1 MPSILLDRF
10 ELTLLGPTLSLF
22 FIVALPFLGALL
34 PGLMNAA
41 GRAACAGVTF
51 TVSLAAFVG
60 LLTNLP
66 QVLRGEL
73 VTARVNWMPELG
85 LNFTLMLDGLG
96 FFFALLILGIGLLII
111 AYARHYLSRNDN
123 MGEFFTYLLLFQG
136 AMVGIVLSDNILLL
150 LVFWELT
157 SLSSFLLIGYWKHL
171 PAGRQGARMAL
182 TVTGMGG
189 LAMIGGML
197 ILGQIAGSYDLSV
210 ILQNRELIQAD
221 PLYLPALILILLG
234 CFTKSAQFPFHFWLP
249 HAMAAPTPVSA
260 YLHSATMVK
269 AGIFLMARMW
279 PVLSGTPEWFAIVT
293 TAGLVTMV
301 LGAVIALFKHDLK
314 ALLAFSTVSHLGLI
328 TMLLG
333 TGTAFGA
340 MAAVFHILNHAT
352 FKAALFMSAGIVDHE
367 AHTRDIRRLGGL
379 RTLMPVTFIIAT
391 LAALSMAGIPLLN
404 GFLSKEMMLEEATHT
419 VLFNSPWLVPVLA
432 TVGSLFSAAYCF
444 RLIGHTFLG
453 KVRDD
458 YPAKPH
464 DPNPGMWLPPAIL
477 VVLVVVIGVAPFL
490 AEPFVKTVTAS
501 LLGEAAE
508 VPKAYFKIWHGLV
521 PALFMSIAA
530 VVGGLILM
538 VIFKPLSNA
547 WEAAPRPEAKVIFEG
562 IIEAAASAAR
572 TFTHSLHNG
581 AFSRYA
587 MISFVAI
594 VAIGYHAWV
603 TGTIGD
609 ATRAVQVAGPVPIAG
624 WAMLVAATGA
634 LVFMHRN
641 RFLAL
646 ILIGIVGLMVSV
658 GFVYLSA
665 PDLAMTQFTVE
676 VVTIILLLLALNFL
690 PKTTPSESTI
700 LRRARDTGVAIAGG
714 LAAFALAYHYMLRD
728 AVATPISEFHLA
740 NSYKGGGG
748 TNVVNVILVDFRGF
762 DTYGE
767 IIVLGI
773 AALLI
778 YALTEALLRGPV
790 RARLLN
796 RIPDQPRAGDM
807 HPMMMVVLTRV
818 IMPVVLLVGFYIFL
832 RGHNEP
838 GGGFIAGLVVS
849 IGVVMQYMAS
859 GFTWTSARLKYPY
872 HGVIGAGVLVAGFT
886 GIGSWFV
893 TKPFLTSD
901 FTYVRIPP
909 FDKFELATAALFDV
923 GVFLAVVGAVMLSLE
938 SFSRLARRANADET
952 EHPMDI
958 NPARAE
964 GSSDPIAPVKE
975 GG

>member
-1 MPSILLDRF
+1 M
-10 ELTLLGPTLSLF
+10 SLF
-22 FIVALPFLGALL
+22 LIVALPFLGALL

-41 GRAACAGVTF
+41 GRTATAGVTF

-60 LLTNLP
+60 LLTHLP
-66 QVLRGEL
+66 AVWAGDL
-73 VTARVNWMPELG
+73 VTARLDWIPLLG
-85 LNFTLMLDGLG
+85 LNVTLMLDGLG
-96 FFFALLILGIGLLII
+96 FFFAMLILGIGLLII
-111 AYARHYLSRNDN
+111 AYARFYLSRDDN

-171 PAGRQGARMAL
+171 PEGRQGARMAL

-189 LAMIGGML
+189 LAMIGGMM
-197 ILGQIAGSYDLSV
+197 ILGQIVGSYDLSV

-221 PLYLPALILILLG
+221 PLYVPALILILLG

-279 PVLSGTPEWFAIVT
+279 PVLSGTPEWFMIVT
-293 TAGLVTMV
+293 TAGLITMI

-314 ALLAFSTVSHLGLI
+314 SLLAFSTVSHLGLI

-333 TGTAFGA
+333 TGTAFGV
-340 MAAVFHILNHAT
+340 MAAMFHILNHAT

-379 RTLMPVTFIIAT
+379 RHLMPITFLIAT

-404 GFLSKEMMLEEATHT
+404 GFLSKEMMLEEAYGTA
-419 VLFNSPWLVPVLA
+419 LFGIPWLVPVMA
-432 TVGSLFSAAYCF
+432 TIGSLFSAAYCF
-444 RLIGHTFLG
+444 RFISHTFLG
-453 KVRDD
+453 PKRED
-458 YPAKPH
+458 YPTTPH
-464 DPNPGMWLPPAIL
+464 DPPAGLWMPPAFLVSL
-477 VVLVVVIGVAPFL
+477 VVIIGIAPFL
-490 AEPFVKTVTAS
+490 VEPFVKVVTAS
-501 LLGEAAE
+501 VLGDVAA

-521 PALFMSIAA
+521 PALYLSIIA
-530 VVGGLILM
+530 VVGGALLLM
-538 VIFKPLSNA
+538 VFKPALA
-547 WEAAPRPEAKVIFEG
+547 IWDKAPRPEAKTIFDA
-562 IIEAAASAAR
+562 IIAAAVGLSQR
-572 TFTHSLHNG
+572 ISMGLHNG
-581 AFSRYA
+581 SFTRYA
-587 MISFVAI
+587 AIFTVTVVA
-594 VAIGYHAWV
+594 VGYHAWA
-603 TGTIGD
+603 TGTVGA
-609 ATRAVQVAGPVPIAG
+609 ATRTVQPANAVQIAG
-624 WAMLVAATGA
+624 WLMLVAATLG
-634 LVFMHRN
+634 LVFLHRN
-641 RFLAL
+641 RLLSL
-646 ILIGIVGLMVSV
+646 ILIGIVGLVVSV
-658 GFVYLSA
+658 GFVFFSA
-665 PDLAMTQFTVE
+665 PDLAMTQLTVE
-676 VVTIILLLLALNFL
+676 VVTIILMLLALNFL
-690 PKTTPSESTI
+690 PNTTPIESTS
-700 LRRARDTGVAIAGG
+700 LRRFRDIGIAVLGG
-714 LAAFALAYHYMLRD
+714 LATAAMSFHYLLRD
-728 AVATPISEFHLA
+728 TIAPSISDFHLA

-778 YALTEALLRGPV
+778 YALTETLLDGPV

-796 RIPDQPRAGDM
+796 RKPDQPRAGGM
-807 HPMMMVVLTRV
+807 HPMMMVVMTRV
-818 IMPVVLLVGFYIFL
+818 IMPVVIMVGFYIFW

-838 GGGFIAGLVVS
+838 GGGFIAGLIVS

-859 GFTWTSARLKYPY
+859 GYAWTSARLRYPY
-872 HGVIGAGVLVAGFT
+872 HDIIGAGVLIAGLT
-886 GIGSWFV
+886 GIGSWFFA
-893 TKPFLTSD
+893 KPFLTSD

-909 FDKFELATAALFDV
+909 FEKFELATAALFDL

-938 SFSRLARRANADET
+938 SFSRLARRAHVRDS

-958 NPARAE
+958 
-964 GSSDPIAPVKE
+964 DPSRETTQVE
-975 GG
+975 VQ

>member
-1 MPSILLDRF
+1 MSLL
-10 ELTLLGPTLSLF
+10 

-34 PGLMNAA
+34 PGLMNSA
-41 GRAACAGVTF
+41 GRTATAGVTF
-51 TVSLAAFVG
+51 TVSLAAFIG
-60 LLTNLP
+60 LISNLP
-66 QVLRGEL
+66 SVLAGE
-73 VTARVNWMPELG
+73 VVATRIDWMPSLG

-111 AYARHYLSRNDN
+111 AYARTYLSRDDN
-123 MGEFFTYLLLFQG
+123 MGEFYTYLLLFQG

-157 SLSSFLLIGYWKHL
+157 SLSSFLLIGFWKHL
-171 PAGRQGARMAL
+171 PEGRQGARMAL
-182 TVTGMGG
+182 IVTGMGG
-189 LAMIGGML
+189 LAMIAGML
-197 ILGQIAGSYDLSV
+197 ILGQIVGSYDLSV
-210 ILQNRELIQAD
+210 ILQNRDLIQAD
-221 PLYLPALILILLG
+221 PLYVPALVLILLG

-269 AGIFLMARMW
+269 AGLFLMARMW
-279 PVLSGTPEWFAIVT
+279 PVLSGTPEWLIIVT
-293 TAGLVTMV
+293 SAGLVTMV

-340 MAAVFHILNHAT
+340 MAAMFHVLNHAT
-352 FKAALFMSAGIVDHE
+352 FKAALFMSAGIIDHE
-367 AHTRDIRRLGGL
+367 THTRDIRRLGGL
-379 RTLMPVTFIIAT
+379 RHLMPVTFVIAS

-419 VLFNSPWLVPVLA
+419 VLFGTPWLVPGLA
-432 TVGSLFSAAYCF
+432 TFGALFSAAYSF
-444 RLIGHTFLG
+444 RLIGHVFLG
-453 KVRDD
+453 PVRDA

-464 DPNPGMWLPPAIL
+464 DPGAGMWLPPAIL

-490 AEPFVKTVTAS
+490 AEPFVKLVTAS
-501 LLGEAAE
+501 VLGDAAV
-508 VPKAYFKIWHGLV
+508 VPDAHFKIWHGLV
-521 PALFMSIAA
+521 PALYLSGVA
-530 VVGGLILM
+530 VVGGLFMIA
-538 VIFKPLSNA
+538 IFNPALRLWDA
-547 WEAAPRPEAKVIFEG
+547 TPRPEAKVIFDA
-562 IIEAAASAAR
+562 IVEATAR
-572 TFTHSLHNG
+572 LAERLILPLHNG
-581 AFSRYA
+581 AFTRYA
-587 MISFVAI
+587 AVGAI
-594 VAIGYHAWV
+594 VIFAAGFHAWS
-603 TGTIGD
+603 TGTVG
-609 ATRAVQVAGPVPIAG
+609 APTRAVQAASPVVIVG
-624 WAMLVAATGA
+624 WAMLVAATVGMV
-634 LVFMHRN
+634 LMHRN
-641 RFLAL
+641 RLLSL
-646 ILIGIVGLMVSV
+646 ILIGIVGLTVSV
-658 GFVYLSA
+658 GFAFFSA

-690 PKTTPSESTI
+690 PNRTPVESTI
-700 LRRARDTGVAIAGG
+700 LRRVRDAGVAIAGG
-714 LAAFALAYHYMLRD
+714 VATFTLAYYYLLRE
-728 AVATPISEFHLA
+728 AVDTPISEFHLA

-778 YALTEALLRGPV
+778 YALTETLLRGPV

-796 RIPDQPRAGDM
+796 RQPDQPRAGDV

-818 IMPVVLLVGFYIFL
+818 LMPVVLLVGFYIFW
-832 RGHNEP
+832 RGHNQP

-849 IGVVMQYMAS
+849 IGIVMQYMAS
-859 GFTWTSARLKYPY
+859 GFAWTSARLKYPY
-872 HGVIGAGVLVAGFT
+872 HGVIGAGVLIAGLT

-893 TKPFLTSD
+893 SKPFLTSD
-901 FTYVRIPP
+901 FTYVRLPP
-909 FDKFELATAALFDV
+909 FEKFELATAALFDL

-938 SFSRLARRANADET
+938 SFSRLARSAHSPDS

-958 NPARAE
+958 DPSRNDPPLAE
-964 GSSDPIAPVKE
+964 AGSVRE
-975 GG
+975 GL

>member
-1 MPSILLDRF
+1 M
-10 ELTLLGPTLSLF
+10 SLF
-22 FIVALPFLGALL
+22 LIVALPFLGALL
-34 PGLMNAA
+34 PGLMNNA
-41 GRAACAGVTF
+41 GRQACAGVTF
-51 TVSLAAFVG
+51 TVSFTAFIG

-66 QVLRGEL
+66 AVLAGEV
-73 VTARVNWMPELG
+73 VTAGVNWIPALG
-85 LNFTLMLDGLG
+85 LNANFMLDGLG

-111 AYARHYLSRNDN
+111 TYARFYLSRDDN

-171 PAGRQGARMAL
+171 PEGRQGARMAL
-182 TVTGMGG
+182 AVTGMGG

-197 ILGQIAGSYDLSV
+197 ILGNIAGSYDLSV
-210 ILQNRELIQAD
+210 ILQNREMIQAS
-221 PLYLPALILILLG
+221 PLYTPALILILLG

-279 PVLSGTPEWFAIVT
+279 PVLSGTPEWFVIVT

-340 MAAVFHILNHAT
+340 FAAVFHILNHAT

-379 RTLMPVTFIIAT
+379 RTLMPITFVIAT
-391 LAALSMAGIPLLN
+391 IAALSMAGIPFLN
-404 GFLSKEMMLEEATHT
+404 GFLSKEMMLEEAYHT
-419 VLFNSPWLVPVLA
+419 ALFGSPWLVPTLA
-432 TVGSLFSAAYCF
+432 VIGSLFSAAYCF

-453 KVRDD
+453 PVRDD

-464 DPNPGMWLPPAIL
+464 DPGAGMWLPPALL
-477 VVLVVVIGVAPFL
+477 VVLVVLIGCAPFL
-490 AEPFVKTVTAS
+490 VQNFVFLVADAVIGDTAK
-501 LLGEAAE
+501 LE
-508 VPKAYFKIWHGLV
+508 VKYIKIWHGLV
-521 PALFMSIAA
+521 PALYMSIAA
-530 VVGGLILM
+530 VVGGLIVM
-538 VIFKPLSNA
+538 AIYAPLLRA
-547 WEAAPRPEAKVIFEG
+547 WEAAPRPEAKVIFEAIVDG
-562 IIEAAASAAR
+562 AAAIAR
-572 TFTHSLHNG
+572 RITISLHDG

-587 MISFVAI
+587 AI
-594 VAIGYHAWV
+594 AGVTILIAAYYAWR
-603 TGTIGD
+603 TGTVGA
-609 ATRAVQVAGPVPIAG
+609 ATRSLQTPGAVEIAG
-624 WAMLVAATGA
+624 WGMLVMATCG
-634 LVFMHRN
+634 LVFLHRN
-641 RFLAL
+641 RLLSL

-658 GFVYLSA
+658 GFVFFSA
-665 PDLAMTQFTVE
+665 PDLAMTQITVE

-690 PKTTPSESTI
+690 PNRTPVESTL
-700 LRRARDTGVAIAGG
+700 LRRMRDGALAIVAG
-714 LAAFALAYHYMLRD
+714 LAAFAMAYHFLLRD
-728 AVATPISEFHLA
+728 AVTTPISEFHLA

-762 DTYGE
+762 DTFGE

-778 YALTEALLRGPV
+778 YALTEALLNGPV

-796 RIPDQPRAGDM
+796 RTPDQPRAGDV

-818 IMPVVLLVGFYIFL
+818 IMPVVLMVGFYIFW

-838 GGGFIAGLVVS
+838 GGGFIAGLIVS
-849 IGVVMQYMAS
+849 IAVVMQYMAS
-859 GFTWTSARLKYPY
+859 GFAWAAARQRYPY
-872 HGVIGAGVLVAGFT
+872 HGIIGAGVLIAGLT
-886 GIGSWFV
+886 GLGSWFV
-893 TKPFLTSD
+893 GKPFLTSD

-909 FDKFELATAALFDV
+909 FEKFELATAALFDL
-923 GVFLAVVGAVMLSLE
+923 GVFLTVLGAVMLSLE
-938 SFSRLARRANADET
+938 SFSRLARRAHVRDS

-958 NPARAE
+958 DPSR
-964 GSSDPIAPVKE
+964 DPIDPDSPKLESV
-975 GG
+975 

>member
-1 MPSILLDRF
+1 M
-10 ELTLLGPTLSLF
+10 SLF

-41 GRAACAGVTF
+41 GRSACAGITF
-51 TVSLAAFVG
+51 SVSLVAFIG

-66 QVLRGEL
+66 AVLAGQVI
-73 VTARVNWMPELG
+73 TARVDWMPALG

-96 FFFALLILGIGLLII
+96 FFFAFLILGIGLLII
-111 AYARHYLSRNDN
+111 AYARQYLNRQDH

-171 PAGRQGARMAL
+171 PEGRQGARMAL
-182 TVTGMGG
+182 AVTGMGG
-189 LAMIGGML
+189 LAMIAGML

-210 ILQNRELIQAD
+210 ILKNRDLIQAS
-221 PLYLPALILILLG
+221 PLYVPALILILLG

-279 PVLSGTPEWFAIVT
+279 PALAGTPEWFVIVT

-301 LGAVIALFKHDLK
+301 FGALIALYKHDLK

-352 FKAALFMSAGIVDHE
+352 FKAALFMSAGIIDHE

-379 RTLMPVTFIIAT
+379 RTLMPVTFVIAT
-391 LAALSMAGIPLLN
+391 LAALSMAGIPFLN
-404 GFLSKEMMLEEATHT
+404 GFLSKEMMLEEANRT
-419 VLFNSPWLVPVLA
+419 VLFGTAWFVPVLA
-432 TVGSLFSAAYCF
+432 TIGSLLSAAYCF
-444 RLIGHTFLG
+444 RLIGHVFLG
-453 KVRDD
+453 PVRDD

-464 DPNPGMWLPPAIL
+464 DPGSAMWLPPAIL
-477 VVLVVVIGVAPFL
+477 VVLVVLIGVLPAL
-490 AEPFVKTVTAS
+490 VETYVKLVTAS
-501 LLGEAAE
+501 VLGGEAE
-508 VPKAYFKIWHGLV
+508 VPKAYFKLWHGLV
-521 PALFMSIAA
+521 PALYMSLIAL
-530 VVGGLILM
+530 VGGLLLM
-538 VIFKPLSNA
+538 LALFKPTLRA
-547 WEAAPRPEAKVIFEG
+547 WEATPRPEAKVIFEA
-562 IIEAAASAAR
+562 IISAAVR
-572 TFTHSLHNG
+572 LAQILILPIHNG
-581 AFSRYA
+581 AFTRYA
-587 MISFVAI
+587 AI
-594 VAIGYHAWV
+594 GSIAIIGAGYHAWS
-603 TGTIGD
+603 TGTIGPP
-609 ATRAVQVAGPVPIAG
+609 TREMQPADPFVVAG
-624 WAMLVAATGA
+624 WLMLVAATTG
-634 LVFMHRN
+634 LVLMHRN

-646 ILIGIVGLMVSV
+646 MLIGIVGLMVSI
-658 GFVYLSA
+658 GFVFFSA

-690 PKTTPSESTI
+690 PNTTPVESSL
-700 LRRARDTGVAIAGG
+700 LRRVRDAGVAAIGG
-714 LAAFALAYHYMLRD
+714 LAAFALAYHYLLRD
-728 AVATPISEFHLA
+728 AVGTPISEFHLA

-778 YALTEALLRGPV
+778 FALTETLLGGPV

-796 RIPDQPRAGDM
+796 RKPDQPRAGDM

-818 IMPVVLLVGFYIFL
+818 IMPVVLMVGFYIFL

-838 GGGFIAGLVVS
+838 GGGFIAGLIVS
-849 IGVVMQYMAS
+849 IAVVMQYMAS
-859 GFTWTSARLKYPY
+859 GFSWASDRLRYPY
-872 HGVIGAGVLVAGFT
+872 HGIIGAGVLVAGLT
-886 GIGSWFV
+886 GIGAWFNN
-893 TKPFLTSD
+893 KEFLTSA

-909 FDKFELATAALFDV
+909 FQKFELATAALFDL

-938 SFSRLARRANADET
+938 SFSRLARRAHMPES

-958 NPARAE
+958 DPSRDDPPPDPAGTA
-964 GSSDPIAPVKE
+964 KE
-975 GG
+975 GV

>member
-1 MPSILLDRF
+1 
-10 ELTLLGPTLSLF
+10 
-22 FIVALPFLGALL
+22 
-34 PGLMNAA
+34 MNAA

-51 TVSLAAFVG
+51 TVTLAAFVG

-66 QVLRGEL
+66 AVLAGEV
-73 VTARVNWMPELG
+73 VTARIDWIPTLG

-96 FFFALLILGIGLLII
+96 FFFAFLILGIGLLII
-111 AYARHYLSRNDN
+111 AYGRHYLSRKDN

-171 PAGRQGARMAL
+171 PEGRQGARMAL

-197 ILGQIAGSYDLSV
+197 ILGNIVGSYDLSV
-210 ILQNRELIQAD
+210 ILQNREAIQAD

-279 PVLSGTPEWFAIVT
+279 PVLSGTPEWFVLVT
-293 TAGLVTMV
+293 GAGLITMV

-367 AHTRDIRRLGGL
+367 AHTRDIRVLGGL
-379 RTLMPVTFIIAT
+379 RKLMPVTFVIAT
-391 LAALSMAGIPLLN
+391 IAALSMAGIPFLN
-404 GFLSKEMMLEEATHT
+404 GFLSKEMMLEEANHT
-419 VLFNSPWLVPVLA
+419 VLFGSYWLVPVLA
-432 TVGSLFSAAYCF
+432 TLGSTFSAAYCF
-444 RLIGHTFLG
+444 RFIGHTFLG
-453 KVRDD
+453 PVRDD
-458 YPAKPH
+458 YPSKPH

-490 AEPFVKTVTAS
+490 VQDFVFLVAKSVIGGVAELETK
-501 LLGEAAE
+501 
-508 VPKAYFKIWHGLV
+508 YIKIWHGLV
-521 PALFMSIAA
+521 PALYMSIIA
-530 VVGGLILM
+530 VVGGLVLTLL
-538 VIFKPLSNA
+538 FKPLLA
-547 WEAAPRPEAKVIFEG
+547 IWDALPRPEAKVIFEA
-562 IIEAAASAAR
+562 IVEAAAAAAR
-572 TFTHSLHNG
+572 AFSHSLHNG
-581 AFSRYA
+581 AFTRYA
-587 MISFVAI
+587 MIGTVAI
-594 VAIGYHAWV
+594 VAAGYHAWI
-603 TGTIGD
+603 TGTVGP
-609 ATRAVQVAGPVPIAG
+609 ATRELQPTGPVPIAG
-624 WAMLVAATGA
+624 WAMLVAATAA
-634 LVFMHRN
+634 LVVLHRN

-690 PKTTPSESTI
+690 PNRTPIESSS
-700 LRRARDTGVAIAGG
+700 LRRVRDAGVAIAGG
-714 LAAFALAYHYMLRD
+714 LATFALAYHYMLRD
-728 AVATPISEFHLA
+728 AVTTPISEFHLA

-778 YALTEALLRGPV
+778 YALTETLLGGPV

-796 RIPDQPRAGDM
+796 RVPDQPRAGDM

-818 IMPVVLLVGFYIFL
+818 MMPVVLMVGFYIFL

-838 GGGFIAGLVVS
+838 GGGFISGLVVS
-849 IGVVMQYMAS
+849 IAVVMQYMAS
-859 GFTWTSARLKYPY
+859 GFAWTSSRLRYPY
-872 HGVIGAGVLVAGFT
+872 HGVIGAGVLVAGLT

-893 TKPFLTSD
+893 SKPFLTSD

-909 FDKFELATAALFDV
+909 FNEFELATAALFDL

-938 SFSRLARRANADET
+938 SFSRLARRADTEDS

-958 NPARAE
+958 DPSRDDPLPYGASDTAAE
-964 GSSDPIAPVKE
+964 GN
-975 GG
+975 

>member
-1 MPSILLDRF
+1 M
-10 ELTLLGPTLSLF
+10 SLF
-22 FIVALPFLGALL
+22 LVVALPFLGALL
-34 PGLMNAA
+34 PGLMNQA
-41 GRAACAGVTF
+41 GRQACAGVTF
-51 TVSLAAFVG
+51 TITLAALVG
-60 LLTNLP
+60 LLTNAPAVLSGEVVQTGVDWLP
-66 QVLRGEL
+66 
-73 VTARVNWMPELG
+73 ALG
-85 LNFTLMLDGLG
+85 LNVNLMLDGLG
-96 FFFALLILGIGLLII
+96 FFFACLILGIGLLII
-111 AYARHYLSRNDN
+111 AYARFYLAREDH

-150 LVFWELT
+150 LIFWELT

-171 PAGRQGARMAL
+171 PEGRQGARMAL

-210 ILQNRELIQAD
+210 ILQNRELIQES

-279 PVLSGTPEWFAIVT
+279 PVLSGTTEWFVIVT
-293 TAGLVTMV
+293 TAGLITMV

-340 MAAVFHILNHAT
+340 MAAIFHILNHAT
-352 FKAALFMSAGIVDHE
+352 FKAALFMSAGIIDHE
-367 AHTRDIRRLGGL
+367 THTRDIRRLGGL
-379 RTLMPVTFIIAT
+379 RHLMPITFGIAT

-404 GFLSKEMMLEEATHT
+404 GFLSKEMMLEEANHT
-419 VLFNSPWLVPVLA
+419 VLFNNPWLVPALA
-432 TVGSLFSAAYCF
+432 TLGSLFSAAYCF

-453 KVRDD
+453 PKRDD
-458 YPAKPH
+458 YPAAPH
-464 DPNPGMWLPPAIL
+464 DPGPGLWIPPAIL
-477 VVLVVVIGVAPFL
+477 VVMVVVIGCAPFL
-490 AEPFVKTVTAS
+490 AEPFVKIVTAS
-501 LLGEAAE
+501 VLGEAAE

-521 PALFMSIAA
+521 PALYMSIIA
-530 VVGGLILM
+530 VVGGLSLM
-538 VIFKPLSNA
+538 LIFKPLLTA
-547 WEAAPRPEAKVIFEG
+547 WENTPRPEAKTIFDA
-562 IIEAAASAAR
+562 IIAAAVSLAQ
-572 TFTHSLHNG
+572 TVTHGLHNG
-581 AFSRYA
+581 AFTRYA
-587 MISFVAI
+587 AI
-594 VAIGYHAWV
+594 MSVTVLAVGYHAWA
-603 TGTIGD
+603 TGTVGT
-609 ATRAVQVAGPVPIAG
+609 ATRAVQPAGPVEIAG
-624 WAMLVAATGA
+624 WSMLVAATCGLVA
-634 LVFMHRN
+634 LHRN
-641 RFLAL
+641 RLLAL

-658 GFVYLSA
+658 GFVFFSA
-665 PDLAMTQFTVE
+665 PDLAMTQITVE

-690 PKTTPSESTI
+690 PKQTPVESTT
-700 LRRARDTGVAIAGG
+700 LRRLRDGTV
-714 LAAFALAYHYMLRD
+714 ALALGAGAMAMSYHFLLRE
-728 AVATPISEFHLA
+728 AVQTPISEFHLA

-762 DTYGE
+762 DTFGE

-778 YALTEALLRGPV
+778 YALTETLLSGPV

-796 RIPDQPRAGDM
+796 RTTDQPRAGDM

-818 IMPVVLLVGFYIFL
+818 IMPVVLMVGFYIFL

-849 IGVVMQYMAS
+849 IAVVMQYMAS
-859 GFTWTSARLKYPY
+859 GFAWATARQRYPY
-872 HGVIGAGVLVAGFT
+872 HGIIGAGVLIAGLT
-886 GIGSWFV
+886 GIGSWFFG
-893 TKPFLTSD
+893 KPFLTSD

-909 FDKFELATAALFDV
+909 FQEFELATAALFDV

-938 SFSRLARRANADET
+938 SFSRLARRAHVKDS
-952 EHPMDI
+952 EHAMDI
-958 NPARAE
+958 
-964 GSSDPIAPVKE
+964 DPSRDDPQTPTKPLE
-975 GG
+975 GGA

>member
-1 MPSILLDRF
+1 MSLL
-10 ELTLLGPTLSLF
+10 LV
-22 FIVALPFLGALL
+22 VALPFFGALL
-34 PGLMNAA
+34 PGVMNSA

-51 TVSLAAFVG
+51 TVSLIAFIG

-66 QVLRGEL
+66 TVLAGGV
-73 VTARVNWMPELG
+73 VTARVEWIPALG

-96 FFFALLILGIGLLII
+96 FFFAFLILGIGLLII
-111 AYARHYLSRNDN
+111 TYGRHYLSRDDN

-136 AMVGIVLSDNILLL
+136 AMVGIVLSDNVLLL

-171 PAGRQGARMAL
+171 PEGRQGARMAL
-182 TVTGMGG
+182 AVTGMGG

-197 ILGQIAGSYDLSV
+197 ILGQIVGSYDLSV
-210 ILQNRELIQAD
+210 ILQNRALIQAD
-221 PLYLPALILILLG
+221 PLYVPALILILLG

-279 PVLSGTPEWFAIVT
+279 PVLSGTPEWFVIVT
-293 TAGLVTMV
+293 TAGLITMV

-379 RTLMPVTFIIAT
+379 RRLMPVTFGIAT
-391 LAALSMAGIPLLN
+391 LAALSMAGIPFLN

-419 VLFNSPWLVPVLA
+419 MLFGSEWLVPVLA

-444 RLIGHTFLG
+444 RFIGHTFLG
-453 KVRDD
+453 PVRDD
-458 YPAKPH
+458 YPHKPH
-464 DPNPGMWLPPAIL
+464 DPGAGMWVPPAIL
-477 VVLVVVIGVAPFL
+477 VTLVVVIGVAPFL
-490 AEPFVKTVTAS
+490 VQDFVFLVAKAVIGDVAK
-501 LLGEAAE
+501 LE
-508 VPKAYFKIWHGLV
+508 VKYIKIWHGLV
-521 PALFMSIAA
+521 PALYMSIIA
-530 VVGGLILM
+530 VVGGLALM
-538 VIFKPLSNA
+538 LIYKPLLKV
-547 WEAAPRPEAKVIFEG
+547 WETTPRPEAKVIFEA
-562 IIEAAASAAR
+562 IVEAAARLAQSII
-572 TFTHSLHNG
+572 HPLHNG
-581 AFSRYA
+581 SFTRYA
-587 MISFVAI
+587 MIGLVAMI
-594 VAIGYHAWV
+594 AAGYHAWT
-603 TGTIGD
+603 TGT
-609 ATRAVQVAGPVPIAG
+609 VAEPVRELQAAGAVPIAG
-624 WAMLVAATGA
+624 WAMLVAATAG
-634 LVFMHRN
+634 LVLLHRN
-641 RFLAL
+641 RLLAL
-646 ILIGIVGLMVSV
+646 ILIGIVGLMVSI

-690 PKTTPSESTI
+690 PNQTPVESTV
-700 LRRARDTGVAIAGG
+700 LRRIRDAAVAVAGG
-714 LAAFALAYHYMLRD
+714 LATFALAYHYMLRE
-728 AVATPISEFHLA
+728 AVTTPISEFHLA

-778 YALTEALLRGPV
+778 YALTESLLNGPV
-790 RARLLN
+790 RRRLLN
-796 RIPDQPRAGDM
+796 RVPDQPRAGDM

-838 GGGFIAGLVVS
+838 GGGFIAGLIVS
-849 IGVVMQYMAS
+849 IAVVMQYMAS
-859 GFTWTSARLKYPY
+859 GFAWTSARLRYPY

-893 TKPFLTSD
+893 AQPFLTSA

-909 FDKFELATAALFDV
+909 FDKFELATAALFDL

-938 SFSRLARRANADET
+938 SFSRLARRADMPDAEF
-952 EHPMDI
+952 PMDI
-958 NPARAE
+958 DPSR
-964 GSSDPIAPVKE
+964 SDPPPVQTAELK
-975 GG
+975 GGN

>member
-1 MPSILLDRF
+1 MSLL
-10 ELTLLGPTLSLF
+10 LV
-22 FIVALPFLGALL
+22 VALPFFGALL
-34 PGLMNAA
+34 PGVMNSA

-51 TVSLAAFVG
+51 TVSLIAFIG

-66 QVLRGEL
+66 TVLAGEV
-73 VTARVNWMPELG
+73 VTARVEWIPALG

-96 FFFALLILGIGLLII
+96 FFFAFLILGIGLLII
-111 AYARHYLSRNDN
+111 TYGRHYLSRDDN

-136 AMVGIVLSDNILLL
+136 AMVGIVLSDNVLLL

-171 PAGRQGARMAL
+171 PEGRQGARMAL
-182 TVTGMGG
+182 AVTGMGG

-197 ILGQIAGSYDLSV
+197 ILGQIVGSYDLSV
-210 ILQNRELIQAD
+210 ILQNRALIQAD
-221 PLYLPALILILLG
+221 PLYVPALILILLG

-279 PVLSGTPEWFAIVT
+279 PVLSGTPEWFVIVT
-293 TAGLVTMV
+293 TAGLITMV

-379 RTLMPVTFIIAT
+379 RRLMPVTFGIAT
-391 LAALSMAGIPLLN
+391 LAALSMAGIPFLN

-419 VLFNSPWLVPVLA
+419 MLFGSEWLVPVLA

-444 RLIGHTFLG
+444 RFIGHTFLG
-453 KVRDD
+453 PVRDD
-458 YPAKPH
+458 YPHKPH
-464 DPNPGMWLPPAIL
+464 DPGAGMWVPPAIL
-477 VVLVVVIGVAPFL
+477 VTLVVVIGVAPFL
-490 AEPFVKTVTAS
+490 VQDFVFLVAKAVIGDVAM
-501 LLGEAAE
+501 LE
-508 VPKAYFKIWHGLV
+508 VKYIKIWHGLV
-521 PALFMSIAA
+521 PALYMSIIA
-530 VVGGLILM
+530 VVGGLALM
-538 VIFKPLSNA
+538 LIYKPLLKV
-547 WEAAPRPEAKVIFEG
+547 WETTPRPEAKVIFEA
-562 IIEAAASAAR
+562 IVEAAARMAQSII
-572 TFTHSLHNG
+572 HPLHNG
-581 AFSRYA
+581 SFTRYA
-587 MISFVAI
+587 MIGLVAMI
-594 VAIGYHAWV
+594 AAGYHAWT
-603 TGTIGD
+603 TGT
-609 ATRAVQVAGPVPIAG
+609 VAEPVRELQAAGAVPIAG
-624 WAMLVAATGA
+624 WGMLVAATAG
-634 LVFMHRN
+634 LVLLHRN
-641 RFLAL
+641 RLLAL
-646 ILIGIVGLMVSV
+646 ILIGIVGLMVSI

-690 PKTTPSESTI
+690 PNQTPVESTV
-700 LRRARDTGVAIAGG
+700 LRRIRDAAVAVAGG
-714 LAAFALAYHYMLRD
+714 LATFALAYHYMLRE
-728 AVATPISEFHLA
+728 AVTTPISEFHLA

-778 YALTEALLRGPV
+778 YALTESLLNGPV
-790 RARLLN
+790 RRRLLN
-796 RIPDQPRAGDM
+796 RVPDQPRAGDM

-838 GGGFIAGLVVS
+838 GGGFIAGLIVS
-849 IGVVMQYMAS
+849 IAVVMQYMAS
-859 GFTWTSARLKYPY
+859 GFAWTSARLRYPY

-893 TKPFLTSD
+893 AQPFLTSA

-909 FDKFELATAALFDV
+909 FDKFELATAALFDL

-938 SFSRLARRANADET
+938 SFSRLARRADMPDAEF
-952 EHPMDI
+952 PMDI
-958 NPARAE
+958 DPSR
-964 GSSDPIAPVKE
+964 SDPPPVQTAELKE
-975 GG
+975 GN

>member
-1 MPSILLDRF
+1 M
-10 ELTLLGPTLSLF
+10 SLF
-22 FIVALPFLGALL
+22 FIVALPFFGALL
-34 PGLMNAA
+34 PGLMNSA
-41 GRAACAGVTF
+41 GRAATAGVTF
-51 TVSLAAFVG
+51 TVTLAAFIG

-66 QVLRGEL
+66 SVLAGD
-73 VTARVNWMPELG
+73 VVMARIDWMPLLG
-85 LNFTLMLDGLG
+85 LNFSLMLDGLG

-111 AYARHYLSRNDN
+111 SYGRNYLSRDDN
-123 MGEFFTYLLLFQG
+123 MGQFFTYLLLFQG

-171 PAGRQGARMAL
+171 PEGRQGARMAFA
-182 TVTGMGG
+182 VTGMGG

-197 ILGQIAGSYDLSV
+197 MLGQIAGSYDLSV

-221 PLYLPALILILLG
+221 PLYVPALILILLG

-279 PVLSGTPEWFAIVT
+279 PVLSGTPEWFVIVT
-293 TAGLVTMV
+293 TAGLITMV
-301 LGAVIALFKHDLK
+301 LGSVIALFKHNLK

-340 MAAVFHILNHAT
+340 MAAMFHILNHAT
-352 FKAALFMSAGIVDHE
+352 FKAALFMSAGIIDHE

-379 RTLMPVTFIIAT
+379 RKLMPITFIVAS

-404 GFLSKEMMLEEATHT
+404 GFLSKEMMLEEANHT
-419 VLFNSPWLVPVLA
+419 VLFNTPWLVPFLA
-432 TVGSLFSAAYCF
+432 TIGSLFSAAYCF
-444 RLIGHTFLG
+444 RLIGHVFLG
-453 KVRDD
+453 PVRDD

-464 DPNPGMWLPPAIL
+464 DPGAGLWLPPAIL
-477 VVLVVVIGVAPFL
+477 VVLVVVIGIAPFL
-490 AEPFVKTVTAS
+490 AEPFVKLVTAS
-501 LLGEAAE
+501 VLGEAAE

-521 PALFMSIAA
+521 PALYMSIVA
-530 VVGGLILM
+530 VVGGLIMLA
-538 VIFKPLSNA
+538 VFKPSLRIWDA
-547 WEAAPRPEAKVIFEG
+547 LPRPEAKVIFEAIVESVATLARA
-562 IIEAAASAAR
+562 IILP
-572 TFTHSLHNG
+572 LHNG

-587 MISFVAI
+587 AIAAITMVA
-594 VAIGYHAWV
+594 VGYHAWS
-603 TGTIGD
+603 TGTI
-609 ATRAVQVAGPVPIAG
+609 AAPTRDMQPANAVAIGG
-624 WAMLVAATGA
+624 WLMLVAATAGM
-634 LVFMHRN
+634 VMMHRN
-641 RFLAL
+641 RLLSL

-658 GFVYLSA
+658 GFVFFSA

-690 PKTTPSESTI
+690 PNKTPIESSV
-700 LRRARDTGVAIAGG
+700 LRRVRDASIAIFGG
-714 LAAFALAYHYMLRD
+714 LATFALSYHYMLRD
-728 AVATPISEFHLA
+728 AVTAPISEFHLA

-778 YALTEALLRGPV
+778 YALTETLLGGPV

-796 RIPDQPRAGDM
+796 RKPDQKRAGNQ
-807 HPMMMVVLTRV
+807 HPMMMVVLTRG

-838 GGGFIAGLVVS
+838 GGGFIAGLIVS
-849 IGVVMQYMAS
+849 IAVVMQYMAS
-859 GFTWTSARLKYPY
+859 GFGWASARLRYPY
-872 HGVIGAGVLVAGFT
+872 HGVIGAGVLIAGFT

-893 TKPFLTSD
+893 GKPFLTSD

-909 FDKFELATAALFDV
+909 FEEFELATAALFDL

-938 SFSRLARRANADET
+938 SFSRLARQAGGPES
-952 EHPMDI
+952 EHAMEI
-958 NPARAE
+958 
-964 GSSDPIAPVKE
+964 DPSRDDPKE
-975 GG
+975 QAAKEAV

>member
-1 MPSILLDRF
+1 M
-10 ELTLLGPTLSLF
+10 SLF
-22 FIVALPFLGALL
+22 FILALPFFGALL

-41 GRAACAGVTF
+41 GRSATAGVTF
-51 TVSLAAFVG
+51 TVTLAAFIG

-66 QVLRGEL
+66 SVMAGE
-73 VTARVNWMPELG
+73 VVMARVDWIPTLG

-111 AYARHYLSRNDN
+111 AYARHYLSREDN

-150 LVFWELT
+150 LIFWELT

-197 ILGQIAGSYDLSV
+197 ILGQIVGSYDLSV

-221 PLYLPALILILLG
+221 PLYVPALLLILLG

-279 PVLSGTPEWFAIVT
+279 PVLSGTPEWFVIVT
-293 TAGLVTMV
+293 SAGLITMV

-340 MAAVFHILNHAT
+340 MAAIFHILNHAT
-352 FKAALFMSAGIVDHE
+352 FKAALFMSAGIIDHE

-379 RTLMPVTFIIAT
+379 RILMPVTFVIVT

-404 GFLSKEMMLEEATHT
+404 GFLSKEMMLEEANHT
-419 VLFNSPWLVPVLA
+419 ILFNSQWLVPALA
-432 TVGSLFSAAYCF
+432 TIGSLFSAAYCF
-444 RLIGHTFLG
+444 RLIGHVFLG
-453 KVRDD
+453 PVRDD

-464 DPNPGMWLPPAIL
+464 DPGAGLWLPPALLMIPVIL
-477 VVLVVVIGVAPFL
+477 IGVAPFL
-490 AEPFVKTVTAS
+490 AEPFVKLVTAS
-501 LLGEAAE
+501 VLGGEAQMPSAH
-508 VPKAYFKIWHGLV
+508 FKIWHGLV
-521 PALFMSIAA
+521 PALYMSIIA
-530 VVGGLILM
+530 VLGGLVMLAL
-538 VIFKPLSNA
+538 FKPALRL
-547 WEAAPRPEAKVIFEG
+547 WEATPRPEAKVIFDAIVET
-562 IIEAAASAAR
+562 SARLAKLLILP
-572 TFTHSLHNG
+572 LHNG
-581 AFSRYA
+581 AFTRYA
-587 MISFVAI
+587 
-594 VAIGYHAWV
+594 AIGTVTIVVAGFYAWA
-603 TGTIGD
+603 TGTVG
-609 ATRAVQVAGPVPIAG
+609 APTQTPRPAGPVLIAG
-624 WAMLVAATGA
+624 WFMLVAATAGM
-634 LVFMHRN
+634 VFMHRN
-641 RFLAL
+641 RFLSL
-646 ILIGIVGLMVSV
+646 ILIGIVGLMVSI
-658 GFVYLSA
+658 GFVFFSA

-676 VVTIILLLLALNFL
+676 VVTIILMLLALNFL
-690 PKTTPSESTI
+690 PKHTPVESSV
-700 LRRARDTGVAIAGG
+700 LRRVRDAGIAIAGG
-714 LAAFALAYHYMLRD
+714 LASFALAYHYLLRD
-728 AVATPISEFHLA
+728 ATGAAISDFHLA

-762 DTYGE
+762 DTFGE
-767 IIVLGI
+767 IIVLSI

-778 YALTEALLRGPV
+778 YALTETLLGGPV

-796 RIPDQPRAGDM
+796 RQPDQAQAGGR
-807 HPMMMVVLTRV
+807 HPMMMVVLTRGM
-818 IMPVVLLVGFYIFL
+818 MPVALMVGFYIFL
-832 RGHNEP
+832 SGHNEP
-838 GGGFIAGLVVS
+838 GGGFIAGLIVS
-849 IGVVMQYMAS
+849 IAVVMQYMAS
-859 GFTWTSARLKYPY
+859 GFIWASDRLRYPY
-872 HGVIGAGVLVAGFT
+872 HGVIGAGVLIAGLT

-893 TKPFLTSD
+893 DKPFLTSD

-909 FDKFELATAALFDV
+909 FEKFELATAALFDV
-923 GVFLAVVGAVMLSLE
+923 GVFLSVVGAVMLSLE
-938 SFSRLARRANADET
+938 SFSRLARRSYTPDT
-952 EHPMDI
+952 EYPMDI
-958 NPARAE
+958 
-964 GSSDPIAPVKE
+964 DPSRNTSPSVETLKE
-975 GG
+975 GV

>member
-1 MPSILLDRF
+1 M
-10 ELTLLGPTLSLF
+10 SLF
-22 FIVALPFLGALL
+22 LIVALPFFGALL
-34 PGLMNAA
+34 PGLMNSA
-41 GRAACAGVTF
+41 GRQACAGITF
-51 TVSLAAFVG
+51 TVSLAAFIG

-66 QVLRGEL
+66 AVLAGDL
-73 VTARVNWMPELG
+73 VTARVDWIPSLG
-85 LNFTLMLDGLG
+85 MNFTLMLDGLG

-111 AYARHYLSRNDN
+111 AYARSYLSRDDN

-171 PAGRQGARMAL
+171 PEGRQGARMAL

-221 PLYLPALILILLG
+221 PLYVPALLLILLG

-279 PVLSGTPEWFAIVT
+279 PVLSGTPEWFVIVT

-301 LGAVIALFKHDLK
+301 LGAIIALFKHDLK

-340 MAAVFHILNHAT
+340 MAAMFHILNHAT

-379 RTLMPVTFIIAT
+379 RHLMPITFIIAT

-419 VLFNSPWLVPVLA
+419 VLFGAPWLVPALA
-432 TVGSLFSAAYCF
+432 TFGSLFSAAYCF

-453 KVRDD
+453 PVRDD

-464 DPNPGMWLPPAIL
+464 DPGAGMWLPPAIL
-477 VVLVVVIGVAPFL
+477 VVLVVMIGVAPFL
-490 AEPFVKTVTAS
+490 AEPFVKIVTAS
-501 LLGEAAE
+501 VLGDTAE

-521 PALFMSIAA
+521 PALFMSVIA
-530 VVGGLILM
+530 VVGGLLM
-538 VIFKPLSNA
+538 LAIFNPALRL
-547 WEAAPRPEAKVIFEG
+547 WETTPRPEAKMIFEAL
-562 IIEAAASAAR
+562 IAAIVALSQR
-572 TFTHSLHNG
+572 FIHGLHNG
-581 AFSRYA
+581 AFTRYG
-587 MISFVAI
+587 AI
-594 VAIGYHAWV
+594 MAVTVIIAGFYAWS
-603 TGTIGD
+603 TGTVG
-609 ATRAVQVAGPVPIAG
+609 AASREMQPVTPVAFAG
-624 WAMLVAATGA
+624 WVMLVAATIGM
-634 LVFMHRN
+634 VFLHRN
-641 RFLAL
+641 RLMSL
-646 ILIGIVGLMVSV
+646 ILIGIAGLMVSV
-658 GFVYLSA
+658 GFVYFSA
-665 PDLAMTQFTVE
+665 PDLAMTQITVE

-690 PKTTPSESTI
+690 PNQTPIESTAM
-700 LRRARDTGVAIAGG
+700 RRTRDTAIALAGG
-714 LAAFALAYHYMLRD
+714 LATMGMAWHFLVRD
-728 AVATPISEFHLA
+728 AIATPISEFHLA

-778 YALTEALLRGPV
+778 YALTETLLSGPV

-796 RIPDQPRAGDM
+796 RKPDQPRAGDM
-807 HPMMMVVLTRV
+807 HPTMMVVLTRV
-818 IMPVVLLVGFYIFL
+818 IMPVVLMVGFYIFL

-849 IGVVMQYMAS
+849 IAVVMQYMAS
-859 GFTWTSARLKYPY
+859 GFSWASARLRYPY
-872 HGVIGAGVLVAGFT
+872 HGVIGAGVLIAGLT

-893 TKPFLTSD
+893 SKPFLTSD

-909 FDKFELATAALFDV
+909 FEKFELATAALFDL

-938 SFSRLARRANADET
+938 SFSRLARRAHVPDT

-958 NPARAE
+958 DPSRDDPPMTPAQE
-964 GSSDPIAPVKE
+964 GV
-975 GG
+975 